1 MSTSN
6 QSDEKFCS
14 FCDPSP
20 IKAITWCSDCDD
32 FLCSDCLRQNK
43 SSKLFKTHTT
53 ISLEDYK
60 ELATVVQALN
70 YHCED
75 HDEQLDLFCPIHS
88 RPCCIRCSLTSHKEC
103 AGVAPIKD
111 FTQNVKSSQAMLDLE
126 QTLKELGSFVK
137 RLTDDKEE
145 NIQQTITRKK
155 EICEEI
161 HKIRKSLND
170 HTDPLQE
177 TLIRSIK
184 RLLMTSLY
192 N

>member
-1 MSTSN
+1 
-6 QSDEKFCS
+6 
-14 FCDPSP
+14 
-20 IKAITWCSDCDD
+20 
-32 FLCSDCLRQNK
+32 
-43 SSKLFKTHTT
+43 
-53 ISLEDYK
+53 
-60 ELATVVQALN
+60 
-70 YHCED
+70 
-75 HDEQLDLFCPIHS
+75 
-88 RPCCIRCSLTSHKEC
+88 
-103 AGVAPIKD
+103 
-111 FTQNVKSSQAMLDLE
+111 MLDLE

-161 HKIRKSLND
+161 RKIRKSLND
-170 HTDPLQE
+170 HLDPLQE